1 MSVMFSIA
9 LSIVY
14 KTHFDMEYVG
24 WCMLLGA
31 IWMLGESKLRQM
43 LVPNASVLA
52 AMCFVVILI
61 SPIAV
66 SIYID
71 SIQGG
76 RYTRVYT
83 CIEALAAVNFI
94 VCTALQL
101 LVCAI
106 I

>member
-1 MSVMFSIA
+1 
-9 LSIVY
+9 
-14 KTHFDMEYVG
+14 
-24 WCMLLGA
+24 MLLGA

-94 VCTALQL
+94 VCTSAAFWCVRLYRDSAGRTGNACCL
-101 LVCAI
+101 LRGRHHNI
-106 I
+106 YH